1 MQGLLRINVCSSE
14 WLLDRWFIV
23 LDFDQIWS
31 SPLRLVPPRVDQGKT
46 KFDKHIS
53 IILWRSI
60 RYIDWVEDPSTF
72 RHFSNCQ
79 AGIVRWTLSRIP
91 ATINNVQC
99 LILSP
104 LSDINN
110 LQVVIKY
117 DELHSSRSDFTET
130 LFSVLCLSDHHH
142 KFDNLTLVWVS
153 NAVSVWSSADSV
165 TQCDNVLEKLINYP
179 RSCWS
184 ML

>member
-1 MQGLLRINVCSSE
+1 MAP
-14 WLLDRWFIV
+14 RWFIV
-23 LDFDQIWS
+23 LDFDQIWF

-79 AGIVRWTLSRIP
+79 AGIVRRTLSRIP
-91 ATINNVQC
+91 ATINNVSC

-130 LFSVLCLSDHHH
+130 LFSV
-142 KFDNLTLVWVS
+142 FI
-153 NAVSVWSSADSV
+153 WSSSHSLTISLWSGSV
-165 TQCDNVLEKLINYP
+165 MQCLCDPPLTQWHNVTM
-179 RSCWS
+179 S
-184 ML
+184 